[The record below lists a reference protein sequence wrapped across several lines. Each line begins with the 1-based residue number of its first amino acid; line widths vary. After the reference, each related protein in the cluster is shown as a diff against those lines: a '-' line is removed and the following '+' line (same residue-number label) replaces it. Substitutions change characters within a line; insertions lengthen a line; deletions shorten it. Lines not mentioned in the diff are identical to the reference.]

1 MIFIVRTAQKTS
13 SKSSREATTEP
24 VDFTAEFI
32 IMEPAGYPMA
42 SVLDEYPEISDPGVF
57 EHYAREQWKGYKAH
71 KGDYLFDRRMYPD
84 FAYKVADVE
93 PPGSVIGQNT
103 RIIVRDTVVG
113 SIPTIDFRSDV
124 TFDDVIGQQNAR
136 KKCKLIERFLEAPDK
151 FGKWAPRNVLFYGP
165 SGTGKTMLAKALA
178 NKTHV
183 PIIPVKATEL
193 IGEFVGEG
201 ARQIHQLYE
210 RAQDMAPCILF
221 IDELDAIALDR
232 RHQELRGDVAEIVNA
247 LLTEMD
253 GIVERPGVCTIGAT
267 NRTDTIDPAVR
278 SRFEEEIEFTLPD
291 EKERLTILES
301 NIQTFPIPV
310 KDVDLKLI
318 AKMTEGLSGRDL
330 VGKVLK
336 TAVHNVIIEDR
347 DSVSQDDLLASV
359 KKLKNIS
366 MPSNSDR
373 MYI

>member
-1 MIFIVRTAQKTS
+1 MIDIVRTAQKTS
-13 SKSSREATTEP
+13 PKSNRESNSEP
-24 VDFTAEFI
+24 SECTAEFLVL
-32 IMEPAGYPMA
+32 EPAGYPMA
-42 SVLDEYPEISDPGVF
+42 SILDEYPEIADPGVF
-57 EHYAREQWKGYKAH
+57 EHYAREQWNGCTAH
-71 KGDYLFDRRMYPD
+71 KGDYLFDGRMYPD
-84 FAYKVADVE
+84 FAYKVSDVE
-93 PPGSVIGQNT
+93 PPGSIIGLDT
-103 RIIVRDTVVG
+103 HIIVRDTVV
-113 SIPTIDFRSDV
+113 SSAPAIEFRSDV
-124 TFDDVIGQQNAR
+124 TFDDVIGQQSAR
-136 KKCKLIERFLEAPDK
+136 RKCKLIERFLESPEK
-151 FGKWAPRNVLFYGP
+151 FGKWAPRNVLFFGP

-178 NKTHV
+178 NKAHV

-210 RAQDMAPCILF
+210 RAQEMAPCIIF

-232 RHQELRGDVAEIVNA
+232 RHQELRGDVAEIVNS

-291 EKERLTILES
+291 EKERLAILES
-301 NIQTFPIPV
+301 NVQTFPIPV
-310 KDVDLKLI
+310 TDIDLKAI
-318 AKMTEGLSGRDL
+318 SKMTEGLSGRDI

-336 TAVHNVIIEDR
+336 TALHNVIIEDR
-347 DSVSQDDLLASV
+347 ESVTQDDLLASV
-359 KKLKNIS
+359 KKLKNIQP
-366 MPSNSDR
+366 PSNADR

>member
-24 VDFTAEFI
+24 AECAADFI

-42 SVLDEYPEISDPGVF
+42 SILDEYPEISDPGVF

-103 RIIVRDTVVG
+103 RIIVRDPVVG
-113 SIPTIDFRSDV
+113 SIPIIDFRSDV

-178 NKTHV
+178 NKAHV

-267 NRTDTIDPAVR
+267 NRTDTIDSAVR

-301 NIQTFPIPV
+301 NIQTFPIPA

-318 AKMTEGLSGRDL
+318 AKMTGGLSGRDL

-347 DSVSQDDLLASV
+347 DSVTQDDLLASV
-359 KKLKNIS
+359 KKLKNIPV
-366 MPSNSDR
+366 PSNSDR

>member
-13 SKSSREATTEP
+13 SKSTRESNTEP
-24 VDFTAEFI
+24 SECTAEFLV
-32 IMEPAGYPMA
+32 MEPAGYPMA
-42 SVLDEYPEISDPGVF
+42 SILDEYPEITDPGVF

-103 RIIVRDTVVG
+103 HIIVRDTVASNV
-113 SIPTIDFRSDV
+113 PTVEFRSDV

-151 FGKWAPRNVLFYGP
+151 FGKWAPRNVLFFGP

-178 NKTHV
+178 NKAHV

-210 RAQDMAPCILF
+210 RAQEMAPCILF

-291 EKERLTILES
+291 EKERLEILES
-301 NIQTFPIPV
+301 NVQTFPIPA
-310 KDVDLKLI
+310 KDVDLKAI
-318 AKMTEGLSGRDL
+318 AKMTGGLSGRDL

-336 TAVHNVIIEDR
+336 TALHNVIIEDR
-347 DSVSQDDLLASV
+347 EGVTQDDLLASV
-359 KKLKNIS
+359 KKLKNIPQ
-366 MPSNSDR
+366 PSNSDR

>member
-24 VDFTAEFI
+24 ADCTAEFLV
-32 IMEPAGYPMA
+32 MEPAGYPMV
-42 SVLDEYPEISDPGVF
+42 SILDEYPEISDPGVF

-301 NIQTFPIPV
+301 NIQTFPIPA
-310 KDVDLKLI
+310 KDIDLKLI

-347 DSVSQDDLLASV
+347 DSVTQDDLLASV
-359 KKLKNIS
+359 KKLKNIPI
-366 MPSNSDR
+366 PSNSDR